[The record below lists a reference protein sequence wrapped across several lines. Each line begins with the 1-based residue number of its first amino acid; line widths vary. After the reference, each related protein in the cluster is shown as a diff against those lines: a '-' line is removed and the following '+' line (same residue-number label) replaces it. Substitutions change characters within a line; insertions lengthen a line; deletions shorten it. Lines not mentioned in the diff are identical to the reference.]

1 MTTVDAGRASTFAS
15 MAVPNFRR
23 YFLGQSLSSI
33 GTWFHTLALALVVV
47 DLTESGAAL
56 GGVVALQWLPLLVF
70 GSYAG
75 AILDRYEPRAVL
87 VVTNSVS
94 AVLGLALVGVTAA
107 GHLDVWSLG
116 VFSLAYGLVLPFDR
130 PAVQVMPVEL
140 VPAALVSNALGISS
154 MIQSLARLVG
164 PALAGVAFAALGPS
178 WCFAVN
184 ALSYLLATAVLLRL
198 DRAALHPRPRAR
210 AERGQVRE
218 GFAYLRGN
226 PGLRAVL
233 AVNAL
238 VGLLAINFLVVI
250 TATVE
255 ITFDGGGFAVGVA
268 HSANALG
275 ALAGGAIV
283 GATLARLSR
292 RIDLVC
298 LALGAALAV
307 NALAPS
313 LVLFVLAGPLL
324 GITFVAYQSSVLDAC
339 HRLARPDMFGRMASL
354 VTLGAMGTT
363 PAGSMIVGVVIDVW
377 SPRAALAMGAASC
390 AVGAVLLGATLL
402 AQRRDAG
409 DAEAVSPAD
418 TPTAAIPIDAAPTA
432 ADAVS

>member
-1 MTTVDAGRASTFAS
+1 
-15 MAVPNFRR
+15 
-23 YFLGQSLSSI
+23 
-33 GTWFHTLALALVVV
+33 
-47 DLTESGAAL
+47 
-56 GGVVALQWLPLLVF
+56 
-70 GSYAG
+70 
-75 AILDRYEPRAVL
+75 
-87 VVTNSVS
+87 
-94 AVLGLALVGVTAA
+94 
-107 GHLDVWSLG
+107 
-116 VFSLAYGLVLPFDR
+116 VLPFDR

-140 VPAALVSNALGISS
+140 VPPPLVSNALGLSS

-164 PALAGVAFAALGPS
+164 PALAGVTFAALGPS

-184 ALSYLLATAVLLRL
+184 AASYLLATAVLLRL
-198 DRAALHPRPRAR
+198 DPEALHPRPRSTPG
-210 AERGQVRE
+210 RGQVRE
-218 GFAYLRGN
+218 GFTYLLGH

-250 TATVE
+250 TAMVE

-275 ALAGGAIV
+275 ALAGGAVV
-283 GATLARLSR
+283 GATLAWLSR

-298 LALGAALAV
+298 LALGVALGV
-307 NALAPS
+307 NALAPN

-324 GITFVAYQSSVLDAC
+324 GIAFVAYQSAVLDAC

-377 SPRAALAMGAASC
+377 SPRAALAVGAASC
-390 AVGAVLLGATLL
+390 GVGAVLLAATTL
-402 AQRRDAG
+402 AQQRG
-409 DAEAVSPAD
+409 EAEAIS
-418 TPTAAIPIDAAPTA
+418 
-432 ADAVS
+432 

>member
-1 MTTVDAGRASTFAS
+1 

-23 YFLGQSLSSI
+23 YFLGQSLSSV

-56 GGVVALQWLPLLVF
+56 GGVVALQWLPLLLF

-75 AILDRYEPRAVL
+75 AILDRHDPRLVL

-94 AVLGLALVGVTAA
+94 ATLGLGLVAVTAT

-116 VFSLAYGLVLPFDR
+116 AFSLAYGLVLPFDR
-130 PAVQVMPVEL
+130 PAVQVIPVEL
-140 VPAALVSNALGISS
+140 VPPRLVSNALGLSS

-164 PALAGVAFAALGPS
+164 PALAGVTFAAVGPS

-184 ALSYLLATAVLLRL
+184 ALSYLLATAALLRL
-198 DRAALHPRPRAR
+198 DRTALHPRPRSTG
-210 AERGQVRE
+210 EPGQVRE
-218 GFAYLRGN
+218 GFAYLAGH
-226 PGLRAVL
+226 PELRAVL

-250 TATVE
+250 TAMVE
-255 ITFDGGGFAVGVA
+255 ITFDGGGLAVGVA

-275 ALAGGAIV
+275 ALVGGAFV

-298 LALGAALAV
+298 LALGASLVV
-307 NALAPS
+307 NAVAPT

-324 GITFVAYQSSVLDAC
+324 GLAFVAYQSAVLDAC

-363 PAGSMIVGVVIDVW
+363 PAGSMIVGVLIDVW
-377 SPRAALAMGAASC
+377 SPRAALAVGAVSC
-390 AVGAVLLGATLL
+390 GVGAVLLRATALAHRRGAPGPV
-402 AQRRDAG
+402 DAV
-409 DAEAVSPAD
+409 DALDP
-418 TPTAAIPIDAAPTA
+418 